1 MKKNIFLILISIG
14 FIFQSCFN
22 SEKKSDSYRINIST
36 SNEAQIDAAQG
47 SCPYLT
53 KDNKGNIVLS
63 WIKKIDSTTS
73 VYCYAVSKNQGK
85 TFEKTIEIP
94 GSDNIHP
101 HGENMPK
108 IIFKPDGEIIAAWAS
123 GNPNAKNQ
131 YSDVVYYSQS
141 FDNGAT
147 WNKAQ
152 KLVKDTAGYDQRYF
166 DMALSPNGNVAIS
179 WLDNRKKTT
188 EEGSALYFA
197 ETSGNSGF
205 ENERLVS
212 EPCCPCCRT
221 DLFVD
226 SKKNIHI
233 LYRAIINDSIRDMV
247 HTVSS
252 DNGKTFSTPERI
264 SKDNWVINGC
274 PHTGP
279 AMTENKNGIQFT
291 WFTGGGD
298 AGVYYSNSNDGKTF
312 SKREKV
318 SGIAARHCQITSVA
332 DNDIAIVWNE
342 NFNKGDISSSR
353 IGIEIR
359 NANGVDPV
367 KQYITS
373 ETGNATFPVVTN
385 IDKNSAFVAYT
396 ESMQDRDY
404 VRYKVVRL

>member
-1 MKKNIFLILISIG
+1 MKRNILLILISVG

-22 SEKKSDSYRINIST
+22 SENKSDGYRISINA
-36 SNEAQIDAAQG
+36 SNSAQIDASEG

-53 KDNKGNIVLS
+53 KDSKGNIVLS
-63 WIKKIDSTTS
+63 WIKKVDSSTS
-73 VYCYAVSKNQGK
+73 VYCYAVSKDEGK
-85 TFEKTIEIP
+85 TFGKAIEIP
-94 GSDNIHP
+94 GSENIHP

-108 IIFKPDGEIIAAWAS
+108 IIFKPNGEVIAAWAS
-123 GNPNAKNQ
+123 GNPNPKNP

-141 FDNGAT
+141 LDNGAT
-147 WNKAQ
+147 WGHPE

-166 DMALSPNGNVAIS
+166 DMALLPDGNVAIS

-188 EEGSALYFA
+188 GEGSALYFA
-197 ETSGNSGF
+197 ETNGNSGF

-221 DLFVD
+221 DLFAD

-247 HTVSS
+247 HTVSA

-264 SKDNWVINGC
+264 SKDNWAINGC

-298 AGVYYSNSNDGKTF
+298 GGVYYCNSINDGKTF
-312 SKREKV
+312 SQREKV
-318 SGIAARHCQITSVA
+318 SGIAARHCQITSIA
-332 DNDIAIVWNE
+332 DKDIDIVWNE
-342 NFNKGDISSSR
+342 NF
-353 IGIEIR
+353 
-359 NANGVDPV
+359 
-367 KQYITS
+367 
-373 ETGNATFPVVTN
+373 
-385 IDKNSAFVAYT
+385 
-396 ESMQDRDY
+396 
-404 VRYKVVRL
+404 